1 MFTFDYS
8 YWSHDGFD
16 VDDEGVSIPSAG
28 SNYASQRMVFND
40 LGQGVLNNAFEG
52 NYKTVLAVNLSTRL
66 KDFSFCR
73 SEIIMTMKNLK
84 IVHKT
89 FNNNRFFV

>member
-1 MFTFDYS
+1 MISFSCWLYLQVGFLEIILIFLSRYLGNLCTGVEPKMFTFDYS

-52 NYKTVLAVNLSTRL
+52 NYKTKFAV
-66 KDFSFCR
+66 
-73 SEIIMTMKNLK
+73 
-84 IVHKT
+84 
-89 FNNNRFFV
+89 